1 MRCPAYS
8 LPTGRLRH
16 LPTAANRF
24 VKAQATMFHFPQAE
38 NSSCSLAFPLPAKQ
52 ALRGPIIASAP
63 GGAPIAPRC
72 QSVTDTSRHRQY
84 VACARMGAAL
94 LLEAFYFGVLP
105 ASNFRLSRCFSNA
118 SINRR
123 GRVSRPAGGETPP
136 LQILSNSSINR
147 NLPRTVASCNMGS
160 FRV

>member
-16 LPTAANRF
+16 LPTAANHF

-72 QSVTDTSRHRQY
+72 QSVTDTSRYRQY

-94 LLEAFYFGVLP
+94 LLEVFYFGVLP

-123 GRVSRPAGGETPP
+123 GRCPHRPDSTM
-136 LQILSNSSINR
+136 LCICNR
-147 NLPRTVASCNMGS
+147 
-160 FRV
+160 FRRIRIPTQRADVGIRPYDVMR